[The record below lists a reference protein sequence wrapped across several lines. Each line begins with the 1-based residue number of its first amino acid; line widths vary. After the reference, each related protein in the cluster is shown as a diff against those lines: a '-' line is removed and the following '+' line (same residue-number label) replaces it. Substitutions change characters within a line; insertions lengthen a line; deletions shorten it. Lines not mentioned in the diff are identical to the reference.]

1 MVSTGTTGYP
11 QAGALTDYFPTTEGS
26 QWTYEYLKPLLGDTA
41 KETYTV
47 QCVSTKKMP
56 NGTLRT
62 VFETTE
68 GGHQSRDRYSLY
80 DRTVEH
86 TATGDQTFT
95 GDFVFKLPE
104 SGSSTTW
111 SITEKNG
118 TIHKSKAV
126 FGSADVF
133 QKTYTDCIVVTEK
146 VIKEGKTALTVFY
159 YYAKGIGLVSMEV
172 YSPEM
177 KLLLDKSVAL
187 VSGPGMK

>member
-1 MVSTGTTGYP
+1 MVSTDTTGSP
-11 QAGALTDYFPTTEGS
+11 QAGALTDYFPITEGS
-26 QWTYEYLKPLLGDTA
+26 QWTYEYLKPLPGEAA
-41 KETYTV
+41 KETFTI

-68 GGHQSRDRYSLY
+68 GGHQSRGRYSLY

-86 TATGDQTFT
+86 TATGDQAFT

-104 SGSSTTW
+104 KGSSTTW
-111 SITEKNG
+111 SVTEKNG
-118 TIHKSKAV
+118 TVHKSKAV
-126 FGSADVF
+126 FGPADVF
-133 QKTYTDCIVVTEK
+133 QKTYPDCIVVTEK

-172 YSPEM
+172 YSPDM
-177 KLLLDKSVAL
+177 KLLLDKSIAL
-187 VSGPGMK
+187 ARWPTMK